1 MTVFPKV
8 SDARRREMLT
18 DRPGPVRV
26 LIDTDAANEI
36 DDQFALAWAVLSPE
50 RIDIEA
56 VVAEPYGHL
65 HMREP
70 LIAATEE
77 LERGR
82 RLEIDQPVHALGAPS
97 GRLGRRSGHYGSDRP
112 GRGHGALLRRDRERV
127 PQAGRTLRGPG
138 VARGRIGTCRPPM
151 CRWRA
156 RGARRIVE
164 AALADDERVLHIAA
178 IGAVTNIAS
187 ALLMAPEIAAR
198 MVVTWTS
205 GYPTWTGLGN
215 RPSLNLVQDPHASR
229 LLFDSGVPMVYLPGF
244 HVGAQLRF
252 SLPEMEAWI
261 RGKGEI
267 GDYLFH
273 LYTNNPI
280 HIQRGV
286 EPFPGQ
292 SWGDLGP
299 HQHRVADRPPLGAYQ
314 GDGHSPARRPAL
326 LEAARRRAG
335 DARSGRRGSGCDLPR
350 PDRQTRRPG
359 ENPGRGRRRMRAA
372 VLHPGGGLAMED
384 RPAPSPGPGQILVA
398 PRLVGICGSD
408 LHYYQGRPHRRL
420 ADPPGPHVL
429 GHEFTGVV
437 AEVGPQVDSA
447 AVGDRIA
454 VEPIIP
460 CGGCGACRRGLYN
473 VCPHIRF
480 TGSPHTDGALQE
492 LVAVP
497 ARGAHHLPAG
507 MPSTLG
513 AWSSP
518 HPSRCMRS
526 AGAGSGRAKRS

>member
-8 SDARRREMLT
+8 SDARRREMLA

-36 DDQFALAWAVLSPE
+36 DDQFALAWAALSPE

-77 LERGR
+77 LERGAASESTNRFMPWAR
-82 RLEIDQPVHALGAPS
+82 RLAALGVDPAAMDLTGPDEGMELSFAEIENVFHKLGAPS
-97 GRLGRRSGHYGSDRP
+97 EGLVWRGSDRYLP
-112 GRGHGALLRRDRERV
+112 AADV
-127 PQAGRTLRGPG
+127 P
-138 VARGRIGTCRPPM
+138 VESE
-151 CRWRA
+151 
-156 RGARRIVE
+156 GARRIVE

-292 SWGDLGP
+292 SWVIWDLINIAWLIDRRWAPTRETATPRLDDRLFWRPRADGP
-299 HQHRVADRPPLGAYQ
+299 VM
-314 GDGHSPARRPAL
+314 
-326 LEAARRRAG
+326 LEAVGVDRDAIFRDLIAKLDDQERILAAAAG
-335 DARSGRRGSGCDLPR
+335 G
-350 PDRQTRRPG
+350 
-359 ENPGRGRRRMRAA
+359 
-372 VLHPGGGLAMED
+372 
-384 RPAPSPGPGQILVA
+384 
-398 PRLVGICGSD
+398 
-408 LHYYQGRPHRRL
+408 
-420 ADPPGPHVL
+420 
-429 GHEFTGVV
+429 
-437 AEVGPQVDSA
+437 
-447 AVGDRIA
+447 
-454 VEPIIP
+454 
-460 CGGCGACRRGLYN
+460 
-473 VCPHIRF
+473 
-480 TGSPHTDGALQE
+480 
-492 LVAVP
+492 
-497 ARGAHHLPAG
+497 
-507 MPSTLG
+507 
-513 AWSSP
+513 
-518 HPSRCMRS
+518 
-526 AGAGSGRAKRS
+526 